1 MVILV
6 GLTIFP
12 LVVFPSIVEFVPLV
26 MLISRVLMFCAF
38 TESRLIIAKMPI
50 IITGIGM
57 TKANCF
63 LIAFLSVLLPNKA
76 LEW

>member
-12 LVVFPSIVEFVPLV
+12 LVVFSSIVDFAPLV
-26 MLISRVLMFCAF
+26 MLIYEILMFCAF

-50 IITGIGM
+50 IIELG
-57 TKANCF
+57 
-63 LIAFLSVLLPNKA
+63 
-76 LEW
+76 